1 MTHITT
7 ALQRAFPIWA
17 VCAFLFFWSFA
28 AHAQYDN
35 GPVHIRIQGATVF
48 GIFLGAFSAIAC
60 VNLFYQA
67 YRINDGSLIDIIS
80 KILLYA
86 AGILLAYE
94 ACMFIYNNR

>member
-7 ALQRAFPIWA
+7 ALQRAFLLWA
-17 VCAFLFFWSFA
+17 VCSFFFFWSFA

-35 GPVHIRIQGATVF
+35 VPVHLRIQGATVF

-60 VNLFYQA
+60 GNLFYQA
-67 YRINDGSLIDIIS
+67 YRIYAGSLIDIIA
-80 KILLYA
+80 KILLNA
-86 AGILLAYE
+86 AGFLLAYE